1 VDSERAHTMTA
12 VRAALRSVRQQL
24 SDGFNSL
31 NGSPRYAL
39 SRIGP
44 LRSLISWEQA
54 LVQYCGT

>member
-1 VDSERAHTMTA
+1 MTA